1 MFVENLVKLAYLT
14 IIELELLR
22 NLRVLPP
29 FPQLTPKNDG
39 HLCARRRRLRRLC
52 DLGVHVR
59 RNDGKDLR
67 SSPALMRDQ
76 TSARCF
82 SQNSSACWEAVRD
95 HSDKASISSRSDCS
109 SLASAR
115 SVSSSFVK
123 WRIISIASPL
133 SRATFL
139 LRVRVALLP
148 CPL

>member
-22 NLRVLPP
+22 NLRVLELSIKPAIAIMAAAAD
-29 FPQLTPKNDG
+29 QANTSACG
-39 HLCARRRRLRRLC
+39 
-52 DLGVHVR
+52 
-59 RNDGKDLR
+59 DLR

-115 SVSSSFVK
+115 SVGSSFVK
-123 WRIISIASPL
+123 WRIISIASPS

-139 LRVRVALLP
+139 SRVRVALLRY
-148 CPL
+148 L